1 MGNKRF
7 QAEQTL
13 LKHEKDQLGTG
24 MDPKFGIYP
33 FKIVFNRVMT
43 QPQPLS
49 NFLIT
54 PNHHKSGGQHQPLG
68 LLNLLP
74 ALNTSHALLTCLE
87 ILYYLFDLLM
97 SPEF

>member
-49 NFLIT
+49 NF
-54 PNHHKSGGQHQPLG
+54 PVN
-68 LLNLLP
+68 
-74 ALNTSHALLTCLE
+74 
-87 ILYYLFDLLM
+87 
-97 SPEF
+97 

>member
-54 PNHHKSGGQHQPLG
+54 QNITNQAGNISLS
-68 LLNLLP
+68 
-74 ALNTSHALLTCLE
+74 AC
-87 ILYYLFDLLM
+87 
-97 SPEF
+97 